1 MERALKIH
9 TYVRNLLL
17 LNMALLFIHYQN
29 KQKQINQSMNM
40 DSYEDKE
47 KLVLDLENS
56 NSFK

>member
-29 KQKQINQSMNM
+29 KQKQINQSVKM

-56 NSFK
+56 I